1 MRTDE
6 KRVELIKERTRQI
19 KNESE
24 KKRRIIYDAA
34 AVAASLVL
42 IVAAGLILPRIAPEM
57 PSGAPKEFSG
67 TASIIASNISL
78 GYILMGILAFFLGM
92 SVTVLMYKFKD
103 RRNRNSAE
111 DKRDEL

>member
-19 KNESE
+19 KSESA
-24 KKRRIIYDAA
+24 KKRRVIYDAA
-34 AVAASLVL
+34 AVAASIVL
-42 IVAAGLILPRIAPEM
+42 IVAAGLIFPQIAPNM
-57 PSGAPKEFSG
+57 PSGEPQDYSG

-92 SVTVLMYKFKD
+92 SVAVLMYKLKD